1 MIRLLSLQRFVCI
14 SMMCFLCTFCSG
26 QTPRNIS
33 RNGGAQTASRTHSDT
48 GRFFFGISQEQNAKH
63 CASAWLLYLNKDHQ
77 TGEIFVLASMEKFT
91 KFELGKDGTLVL
103 QWSGFGDDK
112 YRFNGTLKSEELA
125 GDIQLVDARSGYTKY
140 LCEITATELPPQ
152 NVHTNLK
159 PQVSPSRYSN
169 VFYVNESGD
178 LIGVDIRFFSTNK
191 GTQGMV
197 VFYESYWD
205 EPVDKPLALSQ
216 IEMNKGTIQF
226 AAEISSGIAHYHLL
240 LTSTGGMFYRDDV
253 PHEKGDK
260 GIPIRKK
267 RAVLPAITY

>member
-1 MIRLLSLQRFVCI
+1 PDQRQVGVTYPARAVGIQCSRKEMADKEVNMIRLLSLQRFVCI

-112 YRFNGTLKSEELA
+112 Y
-125 GDIQLVDARSGYTKY
+125 
-140 LCEITATELPPQ
+140 
-152 NVHTNLK
+152 
-159 PQVSPSRYSN
+159 
-169 VFYVNESGD
+169 
-178 LIGVDIRFFSTNK
+178 
-191 GTQGMV
+191 
-197 VFYESYWD
+197 
-205 EPVDKPLALSQ
+205 
-216 IEMNKGTIQF
+216 
-226 AAEISSGIAHYHLL
+226 
-240 LTSTGGMFYRDDV
+240 
-253 PHEKGDK
+253 
-260 GIPIRKK
+260 
-267 RAVLPAITY
+267 